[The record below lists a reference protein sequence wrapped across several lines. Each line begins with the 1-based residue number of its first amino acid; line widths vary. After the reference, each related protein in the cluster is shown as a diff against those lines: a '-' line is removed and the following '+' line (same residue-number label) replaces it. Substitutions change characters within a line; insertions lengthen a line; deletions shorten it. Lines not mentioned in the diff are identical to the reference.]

1 MMSFANIILIIYG
14 TSLLRLDS
22 WFTTYFYFDFVWC
35 YLQFTWFEILFWMK
49 PENGESRCLVSI
61 WIFFDVIELEL
72 LLFFLCVD
80 ILLRYDFIWELLI
93 QQYLSHHYFFSLIWI
108 TTAMA
113 DSGLIILLVLNIWRG
128 LISNSIQAIE
138 KLQPSLYRFLEILGK
153 TRRKSRVSLLLPSH
167 NYTTLRHCV
176 FISI

>member
-1 MMSFANIILIIYG
+1 MELVCWDLTPDSQHISTLILFDVICN
-14 TSLLRLDS
+14 LLGLR
-22 WFTTYFYFDFVWC
+22 FYFEWNQRMENLVA
-35 YLQFTWFEILFWMK
+35 WFLS
-49 PENGESRCLVSI
+49 G
-61 WIFFDVIELEL
+61 FFFYVIELEL
-72 LLFFLCVD
+72 PLFFLCVD
-80 ILLRYDFIWELLI
+80 ILLRCDFIWELLI

-167 NYTTLRHCV
+167 NYTTLPHCV